1 MKRVLLGCS
10 LLAIAA
16 CAQQPPPPPVAAS
29 PPPPAPAPPPP
40 PTTFT
45 VYFDDNSSR
54 LDPGAREVIR
64 FAANSALSVSLTTV
78 QVTGYADPAG
88 SAGYNQRLSLRRAK
102 VVAGQLLREGV
113 PRGALVVSGQGE
125 TSDAPT
131 PGQDRRV
138 EVIVGGPPPERSPP
152 RSAPPPAS

>member
-1 MKRVLLGCS
+1 MKRLVLVCS
-10 LLAIAA
+10 MLAVAA

-54 LDPGAREVIR
+54 LDPGGREILR
-64 FAANSALSVSLTTV
+64 FAANSFKAGAPGGI

-88 SAGYNQRLSLRRAK
+88 SERYNQRLSLRRAN
-102 VVAGQLLREGV
+102 VVAAELARGGV
-113 PRGALVVSGQGE
+113 PRSTIVVSGAGE
-125 TSDAPT
+125 TSSGPT
-131 PGQDRRV
+131 PGRERRV
-138 EVIVGGPPPERSPP
+138 EIVFGGPPPS
-152 RSAPPPAS
+152 S